1 MMCSFCGTV
10 NHPENRF
17 CGMCGVRFERRKT
30 ERRVPETSGQ
40 VCPSCGHSNQA
51 GHKFCGLCGS
61 RVDRREQDRRM
72 VASVAKKRA
81 TAVAN
86 AQLPAPE
93 GSGITPVVSRQPVS
107 RGAVQTTYPIAP
119 VRPRPAATLQSEPV
133 VTTSIGGPSFLGLNS
148 EPQGSTE
155 YLLED
160 ESSSGGGVRKLVLFI
175 ILAAIIGLG
184 YVQWR
189 SSHNSAKSPPV
200 PQQDPASVPRPR
212 GDNKVPPAAI
222 PKSQQP
228 LLQEAKAESTP
239 PDGNVKPASDKDTA
253 KEKNTAKT
261 EPVDTQAPAPVRHSA
276 KASVAEETTSEDQ
289 PRTTTRQQPSAALLR
304 AQRYLQGR
312 GVPQNCEQGL
322 IYLRAATQ
330 QEDPNAAIQMGAL
343 YASGHCVPHDPVRA
357 YQWFNIARQQQPENR
372 WVESN
377 LNKLWA
383 QMTPQERRSIQ

>member
-30 ERRVPETSGQ
+30 EGRVPEASGQ

-72 VASVAKKRA
+72 VDSVAKQRA

-86 AQLPAPE
+86 AQLPARE
-93 GSGITPVVSRQPVS
+93 GSGIPPVVSRQPVA
-107 RGAVQTTYPIAP
+107 RGAGQTTYRIAP
-119 VRPRPAATLQSEPV
+119 VRPRPAATLQSEPG

-189 SSHNSAKSPPV
+189 SSHNSTKSPPV
-200 PQQDPASVPRPR
+200 PQQDPASVPGPR
-212 GDNKVPPAAI
+212 GNNKVPPAAT
-222 PKSQQP
+222 PNSQQSSA
-228 LLQEAKAESTP
+228 LEAKAESP
-239 PDGNVKPASDKDTA
+239 P
-253 KEKNTAKT
+253 
-261 EPVDTQAPAPVRHSA
+261 PAPDVKKTPEKETIKADAEEPKEEPSA
-276 KASVAEETTSEDQ
+276 KSSVAEEQPPEEQ
-289 PRTTTRQQPSAALLR
+289 PRGTSRQKPSAALLR
-304 AQRYLQGR
+304 AQQYLQGR
-312 GVPQNCEQGL
+312 GAPQNCSQGL
-322 IYLRAATQ
+322 IYLRAATRQ
-330 QEDPNAAIQMGAL
+330 QDPNAAIQMGAL
-343 YASGHCVPHDPVRA
+343 YASGHCVQRDPVKA
-357 YQWFNIARQQQPENR
+357 YQWFTIARQQQPENR
-372 WVESN
+372 RLESY

-383 QMTPQERRSIQ
+383 QMTPQERRTIQ

>member
-10 NHPENRF
+10 NNPENRF
-17 CGMCGVRFERRKT
+17 CGMCGVRFERRKS

-40 VCPSCGHSNQA
+40 VCASCGHANQPS
-51 GHKFCGLCGS
+51 HKFCGLCGS
-61 RVDRREQDRRM
+61 RVDRRDHERRV
-72 VASVAKKRA
+72 VASAAKTRA

-86 AQLPAPE
+86 AELPAPE
-93 GSGITPVVSRQPVS
+93 GTGISPVLSRPAVERS
-107 RGAVQTTYPIAP
+107 AVQAAPRIAP
-119 VRPRPAATLQSEPV
+119 VRPSQAPAMRSEPV
-133 VTTSIGGPSFLGLNS
+133 GITTIGGPSFLGLNS
-148 EPQGSTE
+148 EPPSSTE

-160 ESSSGGGVRKLVLFI
+160 ESSSRGGLRKFVLFV
-175 ILAAIIGLG
+175 ILAALVGLG

-212 GDNKVPPAAI
+212 GENKVPPAAL
-222 PKSQQP
+222 PTSQQP
-228 LLQEAKAESTP
+228 VTQEAKAESP
-239 PDGNVKPASDKDTA
+239 PADGDVKQAA
-253 KEKNTAKT
+253 EKEIAKT
-261 EPVDTQAPAPVRHSA
+261 DSVDQQAQVPISHKA
-276 KASVAEETTSEDQ
+276 KASIAEEQTSDEQ
-289 PRTTTRQQPSAALLR
+289 PRSTGRQRPSAALLR
-304 AQRYLQGR
+304 AQQYLQGR
-312 GVPQNCEQGL
+312 GAPQNCQQGL

-330 QEDPNAAIQMGAL
+330 QQDPNAAIQMGAL
-343 YASGHCVPHDPVRA
+343 YASGHCVEHDPVKA

>member
-10 NHPENRF
+10 NHSENRF

-40 VCPSCGHSNQA
+40 VCASCGHANQP

-61 RVDRREQDRRM
+61 RVDRRDHERRA
-72 VASVAKKRA
+72 VASAAKLRA

-86 AQLPAPE
+86 AELPAPE
-93 GSGITPVVSRQPVS
+93 GTGISPVLGRSAVSRSPVP
-107 RGAVQTTYPIAP
+107 TAP
-119 VRPRPAATLQSEPV
+119 RVASVRPQPAPAPRSEPV
-133 VTTSIGGPSFLGLNS
+133 VHTTIGGPSFLGLNS
-148 EPQGSTE
+148 EPPSSTE

-160 ESSSGGGVRKLVLFI
+160 ESSSRGGLRKFVLLI
-175 ILAAIIGLG
+175 ILAAIVGLG

-212 GDNKVPPAAI
+212 GDNKVPPAAL
-222 PKSQQP
+222 PKSQPP
-228 LLQEAKAESTP
+228 LPQEAKAESP
-239 PDGNVKPASDKDTA
+239 PTDGDVKPASE
-253 KEKNTAKT
+253 KEITKSGS
-261 EPVDTQAPAPVRHSA
+261 VDPQDQAPVRKTA
-276 KASVAEETTSEDQ
+276 NASVAEEPAPVEP
-289 PRTTTRQQPSAALLR
+289 PRETGRQKPSAALLR
-304 AQRYLQGR
+304 AQQYLQGR
-312 GVPQNCEQGL
+312 GAPQSCEQGL

-330 QEDPNAAIQMGAL
+330 QQDPNAAIQMGAL
-343 YASGHCVPHDPVRA
+343 YASGHCVQRDPVKA